1 MKDDVCAF
9 NNITKVDFKELTE
22 YILKSYLGSTSLDDM
37 DIIKILDENMSVI
50 GTGKQEFYKNLLE
63 FSKAF
68 AFDIE
73 QREKI
78 HFEWKNFKAYEQYL
92 DDKHVLVYGSV
103 LILGYFESG
112 YTCINMDTRFTILYG
127 LVDGNWK
134 VLHIHHSIPDKEQL
148 EDEEFPRTLG
158 KQIEE
163 SKSVFDVLARGFQN
177 VFLINLK
184 NETIKI
190 LKMDGNITSDSI
202 DKEEHRVLPYA
213 LFLNDYILGKVHPD
227 DKDALSEKINM
238 EHLCKVLSNNDEFI
252 GNYRILV
259 DGEVHNFQYNFSKMN
274 NSDLIVCGFQNID
287 EIIKEHLEEE
297 KKEREKEE
305 AYQKELIAAKEEADR
320 ANGAKTEF
328 LLRMSHDIRTPI
340 NGIMGMLKIAEKCEN
355 DIVKRDECREKIKDA
370 SRVLLELI
378 NEVLDMSKLESGEIL
393 LEHVPFDLNE
403 VFNDVYCS
411 IKNQADDMDITII
424 NENNDV
430 KNNRV
435 IGSPTHL
442 KRLLINI
449 VSNAIKFNML
459 HGKIYI
465 NCKEIYGDNNSMLF
479 QFKCCDTGIGMS
491 EEFIKHVFEPFSQEN
506 TSSRTKYSGTGL
518 GMSIAKSIVDKM
530 GGEINVE
537 SIKGEGTTFVVS
549 IPLQIDNSFIKKE
562 KIINDVSEDS
572 IEGMNILLVEDN
584 ELNMEVVKFLL
595 NEEGANVTVAWNGNE
610 ALEVFIKSKQ
620 DEFDAILMDVMM
632 PVMDGYTATK
642 KIRELD
648 RKDAKEI
655 PIIAMTANAFTE
667 DKLAS
672 KKAGMN
678 EHISKPIDIKIVIK
692 TLANLVG
699 EYRKQQ

>member
-1 MKDDVCAF
+1 MKDDIN
-9 NNITKVDFKELTE
+9 NNITRVDFKELTE

-37 DIIKILDENMSVI
+37 DIFNILDENMSVI
-50 GTGKQEFYKNLLE
+50 GTGKQEFYNNLLE

-68 AFDIE
+68 AFDVK

-78 HFEWKNFKAYEQYL
+78 RFEWKNFDAYEQYL
-92 DDKHVLVYGSV
+92 DDNHVLVYGGV
-103 LILGYFESG
+103 LILGFFESG
-112 YTCINMDTRFTILYG
+112 YTCIDMDTRFSILYG
-127 LVDGNWK
+127 FKNGTWK
-134 VLHIHHSIPDKEQL
+134 VIHIHHSIPDKEQL
-148 EDEEFPRTLG
+148 EDEEFPHTLG

-190 LKMDGNITSDSI
+190 LKMDGNITSNSI
-202 DKEEHRVLPYA
+202 DKEEKRILPYA
-213 LFLNDYILGKVHPD
+213 LFLKEYILDKVYPN
-227 DKDALSEKINM
+227 DKASLYEKINM
-238 EHLCKVLSNNDEFI
+238 EHLRKVLNDNDEYI
-252 GNYRILV
+252 GYYRILV

-355 DIVKRDECREKIKDA
+355 DIAKRDECREKIKDA
-370 SRVLLELI
+370 SKVLLELI
-378 NEVLDMSKLESGEIL
+378 NDVLDMSKLESGEIL
-393 LEHVPFDLNE
+393 LEHIPFDLKE

-430 KNNRV
+430 ENMMV
-435 IGSPTHL
+435 IGSPVHL

-449 VSNAIKFNML
+449 LSNAIKFNKP

-465 NCKEIYGDNNSMLF
+465 SCKETNIDNNKMLF
-479 QFKCCDTGIGMS
+479 EFKCRDTGIGMS
-491 EEFIKHVFEPFSQEN
+491 DEFIEHIFEPFSQEN
-506 TSSRTKYSGTGL
+506 VSSRTKYKGTGL
-518 GMSIAKSIVDKM
+518 GMAITKSIIDKM
-530 GGEINVE
+530 NGTINIE
-537 SIKGEGTTFVVS
+537 SVKGEGTTFTVT
-549 IPLQIDNSFIKKE
+549 IPLEIDTSFIKE
-562 KIINDVSEDS
+562 TKIADDLANDS
-572 IEGMNILLVEDN
+572 IVGMNILLVEDN

-595 NEEGANVTVAWNGNE
+595 NEEKANVILAWNGSE
-610 ALEVFIKSKQ
+610 AVDIFSNS
-620 DEFDAILMDVMM
+620 DEGYFDAVLMDIMM
-632 PVMDGYTATK
+632 PIMDGYTATK
-642 KIRELD
+642 KIRDLD

-655 PIIAMTANAFTE
+655 PIIAMTANAFAE
-667 DKLAS
+667 DKLVS
-672 KKAGMN
+672 KNAGMN
-678 EHISKPIDIKIVIK
+678 EHVSKPIDIKVVIK

-699 EYRKQQ
+699 EYRKN